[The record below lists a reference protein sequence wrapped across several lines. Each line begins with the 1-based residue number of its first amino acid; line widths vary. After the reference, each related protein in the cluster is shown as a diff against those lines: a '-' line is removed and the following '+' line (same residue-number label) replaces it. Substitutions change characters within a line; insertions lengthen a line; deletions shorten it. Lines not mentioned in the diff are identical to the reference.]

1 MLALSREHDEMGRR
15 TKLREGNELAALRA
29 SFIDE
34 VDGLLGG
41 KLEVEPARL
50 GLDNGCFVLGDESH
64 GGK

>member
-1 MLALSREHDEMGRR
+1 MLALSREHDGMGRR
-15 TKLREGNELAALRA
+15 TKLREGNELAALGA

-50 GLDNGCFVLGDESH
+50 GLDNGRFVLGDESH
-64 GGK
+64 GGR